1 MKKVHVTN
9 SLNKKSAFNIEKS
22 AFNSKKVVSISN
34 IMIKISLCVFVTLLL
49 LNLVTALGIRPAKT
63 ILNSEEMKTYQ
74 STIWVVNNDH
84 QNMHISIATGGEFGQ
99 YIKLPKTELSFRED
113 IDALPIEFEITLPQD
128 IPPGGTSAH
137 LIIEEKPTPPEHQNE
152 DSGSVG
158 AKISLK
164 HKITIQNGYPE
175 KYIEPKLNFH
185 ESGDNIR
192 LVSEVENKGKKDIT
206 QLKTK
211 FYINN
216 ILQNKQEKIEAIET
230 ESTTLKTKENK
241 LLEATIPKSQFTSGE
256 FEVNAITTYD
266 DLQIEMTKKLIVG
279 RPEIDITY
287 FNKYFKANEINK
299 YSLDLLNKWNT
310 QIENVFVDII
320 VKKQDQQ
327 IDQFSTKTIDID
339 ARTTEQIHDYF
350 DARNKNPGTYTFDMV
365 VNFWNLYKMETKT
378 IHSDLLSTEQEQKTE
393 TSLPNQNALTGKA
406 IEDDKENQNSKTENE
421 NTLANKLMWILLTL
435 SFIILAIGVYLIY
448 KARTHP
454 QEKSEQQEF

>member
-1 MKKVHVTN
+1 MKKVRITKKQY
-9 SLNKKSAFNIEKS
+9 KKSAFNYSENALNTKKS
-22 AFNSKKVVSISN
+22 ACNT
-34 IMIKISLCVFVTLLL
+34 KIILCLLIALLL
-49 LNLVTALGIRPAKT
+49 INLVTALGIRPAKT
-63 ILNSEEMKTYQ
+63 TLNSEEIKVYK

-84 QNMHISIATGGEFGQ
+84 QNLRITISPGGEFGQ
-99 YIKLPKTELSFRED
+99 YIKLSTPELFFRED
-113 IDALPIEFEITLPQD
+113 IDALPVEFEITLPQD

-137 LIIEEKPTPPEHQNE
+137 LIIEEKPTPSENKNE
-152 DSGSVG
+152 DNDNSNIG

-279 RPEIDITY
+279 KPEIDITY
-287 FNKYFKANEINK
+287 FDKYFKANEINK

-310 QIENVFVDII
+310 EIENVFVDII
-320 VKKQDQQ
+320 VKKQNEQ
-327 IDQFSTKTIDID
+327 IDQFRTKTIDID
-339 ARTTEQIHDYF
+339 AHTTEQINDYL
-350 DARNKNPGTYTFDMV
+350 DAKNKNPGTYTFDMI
-365 VNFWNLYKMETKT
+365 VNFWNSYKMETKT
-378 IHSDLLSTEQEQKTE
+378 FHSELLSPEQEQKTE
-393 TSLPNQNALTGKA
+393 TSLPRQNALTGNA
-406 IEDDKENQNSKTENE
+406 IENDKENKNSTTENDKP
-421 NTLANKLMWILLTL
+421 LANKLMGILLTL
-435 SFIILAIGVYLIY
+435 SFIILTIGVYLIY
-448 KARTHP
+448 KARTPP

>member
-1 MKKVHVTN
+1 MKKVRITKKQY
-9 SLNKKSAFNIEKS
+9 KKSAFNYSENALNTKKS
-22 AFNSKKVVSISN
+22 ACNT
-34 IMIKISLCVFVTLLL
+34 KIILCLLIALLL
-49 LNLVTALGIRPAKT
+49 INLVTALGIRPAKT
-63 ILNSEEMKTYQ
+63 TLNSEEIKVYK

-84 QNMHISIATGGEFGQ
+84 QNLRITISPGGEFGQ
-99 YIKLPKTELSFRED
+99 YIKLSTPELFFRED
-113 IDALPIEFEITLPQD
+113 IDALPVEFEITLPQD

-137 LIIEEKPTPPEHQNE
+137 LIIEEKPTPSENKNE
-152 DSGSVG
+152 DNDNSNIG

-406 IEDDKENQNSKTENE
+406 IEDDKENQNSKTENDKP
-421 NTLANKLMWILLTL
+421 LANKLMGILLTL
-435 SFIILAIGVYLIY
+435 SFIILTIGVYLIY
-448 KARTHP
+448 KARTPP